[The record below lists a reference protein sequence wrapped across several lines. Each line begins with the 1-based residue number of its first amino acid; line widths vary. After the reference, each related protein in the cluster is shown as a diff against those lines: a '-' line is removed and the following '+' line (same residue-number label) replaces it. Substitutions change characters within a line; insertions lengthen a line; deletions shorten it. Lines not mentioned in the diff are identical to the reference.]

1 MLLKQNILTALRSL
15 MANKLRSGL
24 TILGIVI
31 GVAAVVALMA
41 IGNGATSD
49 ITSQIQSS
57 GTNLLTVQAGRNQ
70 RPQAGGAPP
79 AFAALTYKDYQAL
92 QAALTS
98 IAGIAPVYQASGS
111 TIVFEND
118 SYTVSVAGTSEDYL
132 EVYSYQMERGRFFS
146 AEDRRGTKQ
155 VVVLGATTAG
165 ELFPN
170 SEAVG
175 QTVKINDM
183 RFTVIGVLKA
193 KGSSGFSDPDDIA
206 LIPLETGYLKLFG
219 ANAVRDGQKMVNS
232 IAVSAASADV
242 VDSVTAQ
249 INFIMRRQ
257 HKIEPG
263 ADDNFRVQSQ
273 SEMLST
279 LSTITTTLT
288 TFLGA
293 IAAISLLVGGIGIM
307 NITLVSVS
315 ERTREIGL
323 RKAVGAR
330 KDHILL
336 QFLIETM
343 TLSVLGGGIGIL
355 LGVGIAATVSALG
368 LIKSLVTTSSIALA
382 FSFSLAIGLFFGIY
396 PAYRAANLHPMEALR
411 SE

>member
-1 MLLKQNILTALRSL
+1 MLLTQNILTALRSL

-57 GTNLLTVQAGRNQ
+57 GTNLLSIQSGRMQRQQAS
-70 RPQAGGAPP
+70 GAPP
-79 AFAALTYKDYQAL
+79 AFSALTYKDYQAL
-92 QAALTS
+92 NAALTD
-98 IAGIAPVYQASGS
+98 IAGIAPVYQASS
-111 TIVFEND
+111 TVVFEND
-118 SYTVSVAGTSEDYL
+118 SYSVSVTGTSEDYL
-132 EVYSYQMERGRFFS
+132 KVYSYEMERGRFFT
-146 AEDRRGTKQ
+146 ADERQTNKQ
-155 VVVLGATTAG
+155 VAVLGATTAG

-175 QTVKINDM
+175 QTVKIDDV
-183 RFTVIGVLKA
+183 RFTVVGVLKA
-193 KGSSGFSDPDDIA
+193 KGSSGFSDPDDIV

-219 ANAVRDGQKMVNS
+219 ANAIRDGQKTVSS
-232 IAVSAASADV
+232 IAVSAASAEA
-242 VDSVTAQ
+242 VDTVTAQ

-263 ADDNFRVQSQ
+263 AEADFRVQSQ
-273 SEMLST
+273 SDLLET
-279 LSTITTTLT
+279 LSTVTATLT

-330 KDHILL
+330 KDLILL
-336 QFLIETM
+336 QFLVETM
-343 TLSVLGGGIGIL
+343 TLSLLGGVVGIL
-355 LGVGIAATVSALG
+355 LGVGIAEMVSALG
-368 LIKSLVTTSSIALA
+368 LINSLVTASSILLA
-382 FSFSLAIGLFFGIY
+382 FSFSLGIGLFFGLY

>member
-1 MLLKQNILTALRSL
+1 MLLTQNILTALRSL

-41 IGNGATSD
+41 IGSGATSD
-49 ITSQIQSS
+49 ITSQIQSA
-57 GTNLLTVQAGRNQ
+57 GTNLLSIQSGRMQ

-79 AFAALTYKDYQAL
+79 SFSPLTYKDYQAL
-92 QAALTS
+92 QAALTDT
-98 IAGIAPVYQASGS
+98 AGIAPVYQASS
-111 TIVFEND
+111 TVVFETD
-118 SYTVSVAGTSEDYL
+118 SYSVSVTGTSEDYL
-132 EVYSYQMERGRFFS
+132 KVYSYEMERGRFFT
-146 AEDRRGTKQ
+146 AEDRQNNKQ
-155 VVVLGATTAG
+155 VAVLGATTAG

-170 SEAVG
+170 TEAVG
-175 QTVKINDM
+175 QTVKIDDV
-183 RFTVIGVLKA
+183 RFTVVGVLKA
-193 KGSSGFSDPDDIA
+193 KGSSGFSDPDDIV

-219 ANAVRDGQKMVNS
+219 ANAIRNGQKTVNS
-232 IAVSAASADV
+232 IAVSAASAEA
-242 VDSVTAQ
+242 VDAVTAQ

-263 ADDNFRVQSQ
+263 AEADFRVQSQ
-273 SEMLST
+273 SDMLET
-279 LSTITTTLT
+279 LSTVTTTLT

-336 QFLIETM
+336 QFLVETM
-343 TLSVLGGGIGIL
+343 TLSLLGGVIGIG
-355 LGVGIAATVSALG
+355 LGVGIAQTVSALG
-368 LIKSLVTTSSIALA
+368 LINSLVTMSSILLA
-382 FSFSLAIGLFFGIY
+382 FSFSLGIGLFFGLY

>member
-1 MLLKQNILTALRSL
+1 
-15 MANKLRSGL
+15 
-24 TILGIVI
+24 
-31 GVAAVVALMA
+31 
-41 IGNGATSD
+41 
-49 ITSQIQSS
+49 
-57 GTNLLTVQAGRNQ
+57 
-70 RPQAGGAPP
+70 
-79 AFAALTYKDYQAL
+79 
-92 QAALTS
+92 
-98 IAGIAPVYQASGS
+98 
-111 TIVFEND
+111 
-118 SYTVSVAGTSEDYL
+118 
-132 EVYSYQMERGRFFS
+132 MERGRFFT
-146 AEDRRGTKQ
+146 ANDRQNNKQ
-155 VVVLGATTAG
+155 VAVLGATTAG

-175 QTVKINDM
+175 QTIKIDDV
-183 RFTVIGVLKA
+183 RFTVVGVLKA
-193 KGSSGFSDPDDIA
+193 KGSSGFSDPDDIV

-219 ANAVRDGQKMVNS
+219 ANAIRNGQKTVSS
-232 IAVSAASADV
+232 IAVSAASAEA
-242 VDSVTAQ
+242 VDTVTAQ

-263 ADDNFRVQSQ
+263 AEADFRVQSQ
-273 SEMLST
+273 SDMLET
-279 LSTITTTLT
+279 LSTVTTTLT

-336 QFLIETM
+336 QFLVETM
-343 TLSVLGGGIGIL
+343 TLSLLGGILGIL
-355 LGVGIAATVSALG
+355 LGVGIAQTVSALG
-368 LIKSLVTTSSIALA
+368 LINSLVTASSILLA
-382 FSFSLAIGLFFGIY
+382 FSFSLGIGLFFGLY